1 MFASII
7 LVSQPSHV
15 TVSEHFSYAVQSKAE
30 GKCSESVTTRQSTHA
45 GSLSLLLILDLDTV
59 MAEQTGHNVVINSES
74 TGGAAPVDT
83 AANTS
88 TTNSA
93 LSGKTNDD
101 SPPDTS
107 YAATTSGSP
116 TQSSGI
122 ASGNAGLDAPLVAAE
137 PSAGEAADRAA
148 LKPADAKTTSSD
160 KSRPT
165 HGDVVNGVHEDG
177 SQADAHA
184 DDKSTAGVS
193 VDLSVNS
200 DTDNSRGDAGEK
212 GGRNRTN
219 STVKKPAAFSK
230 VNATKSFMSKIA
242 PSAPAAPQTG
252 DKASSASATLQPVN
266 RPRLIAKTGSSQSM
280 LKPRAGAG
288 GSGAPDASKV
298 WNKNQPV
305 AAPPPKQ
312 LTDEEL
318 KQQFGIHLATRLQT
332 DGDKKDS
339 NWADIDDDE
348 DDWAPETV
356 VWMDGTKSTVPK
368 DAAPTPVEEPQ
379 KPAAQPAVKLAEG
392 VKPTLSVKQRS
403 DRPEHPMR
411 ILKPGAAANQSK
423 LNGSVSAA
431 SPANSKSPLTSK
443 SPAPAPAKS
452 PWAPVPKPDAVA
464 PINPPVQAPPPQ
476 RTLPSQ
482 DARAS
487 EPMGYAPARE
497 IAADTFDRSWQQRD
511 GGARELFNSSN
522 GRYEPAPE
530 GRRGSMRQDNARKP
544 AVLQRPSQ
552 ALTPAPEP
560 SPAFQSRSSSQM
572 DGSWGSRRRGSSV
585 SQGSMPPPRRMSMNK
600 SDFGATPEAA
610 SGPVRADP
618 ARSKFNQPSAWDKQM
633 PPPPPDA
640 QQAPEGEP
648 TPPFEDAVKIQERI
662 MQEKREAAK
671 RRKEEEARE
680 EAERKERL
688 KAKLAALEGAGKS
701 RSERA
706 AEAAAKTIERQSEK
720 QGQKQVEKHA
730 DAAKPTTSPDTLP
743 AKPPTSASAPS
754 KSPAILETPAPAQQ
768 PTEKPVAPPEPQ
780 SALAGPPSREEPNRA
795 EPASSRPPT
804 SRAPFGQ
811 QQPAYRAPASS
822 YSSPG
827 DRKSQP
833 AQLGRSPVANNDAF
847 SPWPTTTSSNNN
859 IWGSGFGNGVFE
871 GGSAFAPMAT
881 SQQNSSL
888 PPPPGMSRAPGSA
901 RISPQGFNP
910 DGRSPNLGQPQ
921 ITEQQRAFPAPGMT
935 DRSMP
940 FGPAQP
946 RLTPQHA
953 PGFGR
958 PHPPGPIGPP
968 SRTQNQAQQQQA
980 QQPQPP
986 PEIAAWKAAANTMHQ
1001 QYHAPPPA
1009 TNAAASNAPLP
1020 EHRFKETFKKTSAE
1034 QGKLGG
1040 PRRYDSI
1047 EHTIHDGSGSRT
1059 VSNFSPAP
1067 PNTQTQPIA
1076 PPPAAS
1082 PAQESRMNTA
1092 IRMPDP
1098 SRNPAHVGLPRPIEP
1113 PHRRHA
1119 ERLQQQQDV
1128 VAAPLAP
1135 NVSSKEQFAPPP
1147 EIERHPVF
1155 EGNSRQPQVKL
1166 PRPQPQVRLPPS
1178 SPSATSPQ
1186 TQTRHNGSVVMP
1198 QRHSFRQPFP
1208 GAQQPI
1214 VANEQWQ
1221 QRFNGLF
1228 GRAEVS
1234 NEAPPSPPKTPPKT
1248 QGPSLAVASS
1258 SIEPMATQTGGA
1270 TVSLPQGKK
1279 AQYGR
1284 ITLEPT
1290 SKPEIDFSNER
1301 SFGSL
1306 PVIKVPR
1313 AVRYAAHVG
1322 SAHPNNLLK
1331 MAPASKII
1339 RTMDTGFREQIFFW
1353 RNPAGIFVKIPNT
1366 PLNNRLCYS
1375 PNFVPQ
1381 QSRQG
1386 RNERKNTPSRPRS
1399 PQALGS
1405 EQQQPEQPEQ
1415 NNRKQHR
1422 AAEPHQT
1429 SPSHRKS
1436 SHISKVHQQAP
1447 RSREDR
1453 KASGKPANKKF
1464 ENREN
1469 AKSAASEATGTMT
1482 PGKTSSGPSSK
1493 RNSVHVAKDQKPST
1507 PPPAKSTPMSAKEA
1521 TTEKRKSGVSK
1532 AAGTPSASANRFDL
1546 LAAMSSPSKN

>member
-1 MFASII
+1 MS
-7 LVSQPSHV
+7 
-15 TVSEHFSYAVQSKAE
+15 TTFSD
-30 GKCSESVTTRQSTHA
+30 
-45 GSLSLLLILDLDTV
+45 SLLAADTDLDTV

-74 TGGAAPVDT
+74 TGAAAPVDT
-83 AANTS
+83 AANAS

-93 LSGKTNDD
+93 LSGKTN
-101 SPPDTS
+101 SNSLPDAS
-107 YAATTSGSP
+107 NAATTSGSP
-116 TQSSGI
+116 TQPNGPT
-122 ASGNAGLDAPLVAAE
+122 SGNAGSDAPLVAAE

-148 LKPADAKTTSSD
+148 LKPADAKTTSND
-160 KSRPT
+160 KSRPA
-165 HGDVVNGVHEDG
+165 HGDLVNGVHEDG

-184 DDKSTAGVS
+184 DDKSMTGVS

-200 DTDNSRGDAGEK
+200 DTDNSKADAGEK
-212 GGRNRTN
+212 GGHTRTN

-230 VNATKSFMSKIA
+230 VNATKSFLSKIA
-242 PSAPAAPQTG
+242 PSAPATPQTG
-252 DKASSASATLQPVN
+252 DKGEKGKQSAAQSAANPKLASSASVTLQPAS

-280 LKPRAGAG
+280 LKPRAGPG

-368 DAAPTPVEEPQ
+368 DATPAPVEEPQ
-379 KPAAQPAVKLAEG
+379 KPTVQPATKPAEG

-411 ILKPGAAANQSK
+411 ILKPGAAATQQK
-423 LNGSVSAA
+423 QNGAASAA

-452 PWAPVPKPDAVA
+452 PWAPVPKPDTVA

-476 RTLPSQ
+476 RTLLSQ

-552 ALTPAPEP
+552 ALSPAPEP

-572 DGSWGSRRRGSSV
+572 DGSWASRRRGSSV
-585 SQGSMPPPRRMSMNK
+585 SQGSMPPPRRMSMNR

-610 SGPVRADP
+610 SGPGRADR
-618 ARSKFNQPSAWDKQM
+618 ARPNFNQSSAWDKQM

-648 TPPFEDAVKIQERI
+648 APPLEDPVKIQERI

-706 AEAAAKTIERQSEK
+706 AEAAAKTSERQNEK
-720 QGQKQVEKHA
+720 QTQKQVEKPA
-730 DAAKPTTSPDTLP
+730 EAAKPTASLETLP
-743 AKPPTSASAPS
+743 AKPSASANAPS
-754 KSPAILETPAPAQQ
+754 TSPAIVETPAPAQQ
-768 PTEKPVAPPEPQ
+768 PTEKPIASSEPQ
-780 SALAGPPSREEPNRA
+780 PALAGLPSREDQNRA
-795 EPASSRPPT
+795 EPAASRPPT

-811 QQPAYRAPASS
+811 QPPVYRAPASS

-827 DRKSQP
+827 ERKSQP

-888 PPPPGMSRAPGSA
+888 PPPPGMSRASASA
-901 RISPQGFNP
+901 RIPPQGFSQ
-910 DGRSPNLGQPQ
+910 DSRSPNLGQPQ

-946 RLTPQHA
+946 RLTGVSPQHA

-968 SRTQNQAQQQQA
+968 SRTQTQIPQQQA

-1009 TNAAASNAPLP
+1009 SNAAASNEPLP

-1047 EHTIHDGSGSRT
+1047 EHTIHDGAGSRT

-1082 PAQESRMNTA
+1082 PAQDARVNTA

-1119 ERLQQQQDV
+1119 ERLQQQQDL
-1128 VAAPLAP
+1128 AAVPLAP

-1147 EIERHPVF
+1147 EIESHPVF

-1166 PRPQPQVRLPPS
+1166 PKPQPQVRLPPP

-1186 TQTRHNGSVVMP
+1186 TQSRHNGSVVMP

-1234 NEAPPSPPKTPPKT
+1234 NEAPPSPPKTPPKS

-1270 TVSLPQGKK
+1270 TVSLPQGEK
-1279 AQYGR
+1279 AQHGR
-1284 ITLEPT
+1284 IKFEPT

-1306 PVIKVPR
+1306 PVVKVPR
-1313 AVRYAAHVG
+1313 AVRYAAHVD

-1331 MAPASKII
+1331 MALAPKFPK
-1339 RTMDTGFREQIFFW
+1339 TMETGYREEIFFW
-1353 RNPAGIFVKIPNT
+1353 RNPAGIFVKILNT

-1375 PNFVPQ
+1375 PNQVSQ

-1386 RNERKNTPSRPRS
+1386 RNERKNPPSQPRK

-1405 EQQQPEQPEQ
+1405 DQQLSEQ

-1422 AAEPHQT
+1422 AAEPQT
-1429 SPSHRKS
+1429 GLGHRKS
-1436 SHISKVHQQAP
+1436 SHTSKVHQQAP
-1447 RSREDR
+1447 RNPEDR
-1453 KASGKPANKKF
+1453 KASAKSANKKF
-1464 ENREN
+1464 ESREN
-1469 AKSAASEATGTMT
+1469 AKTAANEAIGATTT
-1482 PGKTSSGPSSK
+1482 GKTSSGPSSK
-1493 RNSVHVAKDQKPST
+1493 RNSVQVAKDQKPST

-1546 LAAMSSPSKN
+1546 LAAMGSPSKN

>member
-1 MFASII
+1 MLPTFTDSNLAAD
-7 LVSQPSHV
+7 
-15 TVSEHFSYAVQSKAE
+15 T
-30 GKCSESVTTRQSTHA
+30 
-45 GSLSLLLILDLDTV
+45 DLDTV
-59 MAEQTGHNVVINSES
+59 MAEQIGHNVVINSES
-74 TGGAAPVDT
+74 TGASAPVDA

-88 TTNSA
+88 TTDSA
-93 LSGKTNDD
+93 LSGKTNNE
-101 SPPDTS
+101 SIPDAS
-107 YAATTSGSP
+107 NAATTSASP
-116 TQSSGI
+116 TQSNGTTSD
-122 ASGNAGLDAPLVAAE
+122 NAGSDAPSVAAG
-137 PSAGEAADRAA
+137 PSAGEATDRET
-148 LKPADAKTTSSD
+148 LKPADAKANSSNE
-160 KSRPT
+160 KTRLA
-165 HGDVVNGVHEDG
+165 HGDLVNGVHEDG

-184 DDKSTAGVS
+184 DDKSTTGVS

-200 DTDNSRGDAGEK
+200 DTDNSKADAGEK
-212 GGRNRTN
+212 GTHTRTN

-242 PSAPAAPQTG
+242 PSTPAAPQTG
-252 DKASSASATLQPVN
+252 DKGETEKHSAGESATNHNLASLASATLQPAN

-280 LKPRAGAG
+280 LKPRAGTG

-368 DAAPTPVEEPQ
+368 DATSTPAEESTP
-379 KPAAQPAVKLAEG
+379 PAAQPAAKPAEG

-411 ILKPGAAANQSK
+411 ILKPGAAAIQSK
-423 LNGSVSAA
+423 QNGNASAA
-431 SPANSKSPLTSK
+431 SPASSKSALTSK

-452 PWAPVPKPDAVA
+452 PWAPVPKPDSVA
-464 PINPPVQAPPPQ
+464 PINPPVQAAPPQ

-487 EPMGYAPARE
+487 EPMGSAPARE

-530 GRRGSMRQDNARKP
+530 GRRGSMRQENARKP

-552 ALTPAPEP
+552 ALSPAPEP

-600 SDFGATPEAA
+600 SEFGATPEAA
-610 SGPVRADP
+610 SGPDRAEP
-618 ARSKFNQPSAWDKQM
+618 ARPNFNQPSAWDKQM
-633 PPPPPDA
+633 PPPPPPDA
-640 QQAPEGEP
+640 QQASQPSQPSEGEP
-648 TPPFEDAVKIQERI
+648 VPPFEDPVKIQERI

-680 EAERKERL
+680 EAEKKERL

-706 AEAAAKTIERQSEK
+706 AEAAAKTTEKQSEK
-720 QGQKQVEKHA
+720 QAEKPA
-730 DAAKPTTSPDTLP
+730 EAAKPTISQETLP

-754 KSPAILETPAPAQQ
+754 TSPAIVETPAPTQQ
-768 PTEKPVAPPEPQ
+768 PTEKSASPLESQA
-780 SALAGPPSREEPNRA
+780 ALAGLSTREDQNRA
-795 EPASSRPPT
+795 QPAAGRPPT

-811 QQPAYRAPASS
+811 QQPVPYRAPASS

-827 DRKSQP
+827 ERKSQP

-847 SPWPTTTSSNNN
+847 SPWPTTSSNNN

-871 GGSAFAPMAT
+871 GGSSFAPLGT

-888 PPPPGMSRAPGSA
+888 PPPPGMSRVAPGSA
-901 RISPQGFNP
+901 RISPQGFNQ
-910 DGRSPNLGQPQ
+910 DSRSPNLGQPQ
-921 ITEQQRAFPAPGMT
+921 ITEQQRAFPAPGMN
-935 DRSMP
+935 DRSVP

-946 RLTPQHA
+946 RMTGVSPQHA
-953 PGFGR
+953 PGYGR
-958 PHPPGPIGPP
+958 PHHPPGPIGPP

-986 PEIAAWKAAANTMHQ
+986 PEITAWKAAANTLHH
-1001 QYHAPPPA
+1001 QYHNPPAA
-1009 TNAAASNAPLP
+1009 TNAPASNAPIP

-1047 EHTIHDGSGSRT
+1047 EHTIHDGSGSRS
-1059 VSNFSPAP
+1059 VSSFSPAP
-1067 PNTQTQPIA
+1067 PSTQTQPIA
-1076 PPPAAS
+1076 PPAVAS
-1082 PAQESRMNTA
+1082 PAQDSRLNTA

-1119 ERLQQQQDV
+1119 ERLQQQQGPPT
-1128 VAAPLAP
+1128 AAPLAP

-1147 EIERHPVF
+1147 DIESHPVY
-1155 EGNSRQPQVKL
+1155 EGKSRHPQVKL
-1166 PRPQPQVRLPPS
+1166 PKPQAKVRLPPS

-1186 TQTRHNGSVVMP
+1186 TQSRHNGSVVMP
-1198 QRHSFRQPFP
+1198 PQRQSFRQPFH

-1214 VANEQWQ
+1214 VANAQWQ

-1228 GRAEVS
+1228 ARAEVS
-1234 NEAPPSPPKTPPKT
+1234 NEAPPSPPKTPPKA
-1248 QGPSLAVASS
+1248 QGLSLAVASS

-1284 ITLEPT
+1284 VTAEPT

-1306 PVIKVPR
+1306 PVVKVPR
-1313 AVRYAAHVG
+1313 SARYASHVG

-1331 MAPASKII
+1331 MSPIPKNVKTI
-1339 RTMDTGFREQIFFW
+1339 DTGYYEQIFFW

-1366 PLNNRLCYS
+1366 LLNNRLCYA
-1375 PNFVPQ
+1375 PNYVPP
-1381 QSRQG
+1381 QSKQG
-1386 RNERKNTPSRPRS
+1386 RNDRKTSSFQPRHS
-1399 PQALGS
+1399 QAPGP
-1405 EQQQPEQPEQ
+1405 EQQPSEPNHRKHRVAGPTQSGV
-1415 NNRKQHR
+1415 NNRKPSQPSKAH
-1422 AAEPHQT
+1422 HQ
-1429 SPSHRKS
+1429 SL
-1436 SHISKVHQQAP
+1436 
-1447 RSREDR
+1447 RSTEDR
-1453 KASGKPANKKF
+1453 KPSGKLANKKF
-1464 ENREN
+1464 EKREN
-1469 AKSAASEATGTMT
+1469 GRTATNDVNAVTTPAKT
-1482 PGKTSSGPSSK
+1482 PSGPNSK
-1493 RNSVHVAKDQKPST
+1493 RSSVHISKDQKPST
-1507 PPPAKSTPMSAKEA
+1507 PPPTKSAPMSAKEA
-1521 TTEKRKSGVSK
+1521 TTEKRKSGVTK
-1532 AAGTPSASANRFDL
+1532 PAGTPSASANRFDL